1 MLGRYLGLADSQP
14 LDLGAMRRAQAG
26 SDGLLQYYA
35 CASASVPME
44 ASTMSLATA
53 AG

>member
-26 SDGLLQYYA
+26 SDGLLHYA